1 MGDDEDG
8 NPFKIITEYDLPE
21 LEATKYNLDI
31 TMNFLKDKIL
41 SRESRITPLLQE

>member
-8 NPFKIITEYDLPE
+8 NPFKIITETALPV

-31 TMNFLKDKIL
+31 TMNFPKAKF
-41 SRESRITPLLQE
+41 